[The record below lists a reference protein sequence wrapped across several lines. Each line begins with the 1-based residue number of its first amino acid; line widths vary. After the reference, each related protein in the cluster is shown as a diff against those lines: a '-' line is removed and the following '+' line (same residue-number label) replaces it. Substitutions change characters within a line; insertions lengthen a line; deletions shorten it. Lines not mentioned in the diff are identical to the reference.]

1 MSTTGNTPGQTGNG
15 TPVLTDNRGTQSL
28 VYSSVE
34 ASTGQ
39 VEIKNIT
46 PDQREAKGLVTDQND
61 VKTFDQGSI
70 QSLSLDQK
78 DTKAFVH
85 DQRKVKDPAAD
96 QKEGCCDD
104 ISGCVGHD
112 HQNMVNTPTVV
123 KSENKKV
130 DVILDDDDDDDFK
143 PPKKK
148 YRAVGVC

>member
-1 MSTTGNTPGQTGNG
+1 MSTTCNTPGQTRNR
-15 TPVLTDNRGTQSL
+15 TPVLADNKGTQSL

-46 PDQREAKGLVTDQND
+46 PDQREAKGLVTDQN
-61 VKTFDQGSI
+61 VKTFDQRSI
-70 QSLSLDQK
+70 QSLNLDQK

-85 DQRKVKDPAAD
+85 DQREVKDPAAD
-96 QKEGCCDD
+96 QKKGCCND

-112 HQNMVNTPTVV
+112 HQNVVNTP

-148 YRAVGVC
+148 YRAVGVR